1 MQCMIRLDDIT
12 SDMDWEK
19 FNKVTAIFD
28 RYGICPLL
36 GVVPENRDPKLHYG
50 EKRDDFIIRIKECQK
65 KGWTVAQHGTYHV
78 YETQNGGIL
87 GINKNSE
94 FAGLSYQV
102 QLEKIQ
108 KGRKILQDHGITTD
122 IFMAPGHTYDLNT
135 LRALKI
141 CGFST
146 VTDGLFKKPYWEE
159 GLLFIPCRL
168 TGNYRIKG
176 IDTICLHSNLM
187 QEEDFL
193 KLEKFCQEHKDE
205 IIPFNPEEFKQCMQ
219 KRNLYVKIYE
229 KAMLQKRRIK
239 NKVAHSERL
248 SRYMEWTNHKN
259 SKVKWMKRILCIP
272 VLLFKR

>member
-94 FAGLSYQV
+94 FEFPSLIYWKV
-102 QLEKIQ
+102 I
-108 KGRKILQDHGITTD
+108 
-122 IFMAPGHTYDLNT
+122 
-135 LRALKI
+135 
-141 CGFST
+141 
-146 VTDGLFKKPYWEE
+146 KKV
-159 GLLFIPCRL
+159 L
-168 TGNYRIKG
+168 
-176 IDTICLHSNLM
+176 
-187 QEEDFL
+187 
-193 KLEKFCQEHKDE
+193 
-205 IIPFNPEEFKQCMQ
+205 
-219 KRNLYVKIYE
+219 IY
-229 KAMLQKRRIK
+229 
-239 NKVAHSERL
+239 
-248 SRYMEWTNHKN
+248 
-259 SKVKWMKRILCIP
+259 
-272 VLLFKR
+272 